1 MENIYKETLAK
12 VTEGARFS
20 VNFEKRSLRIN
31 GKYVI
36 KDGKYE
42 GELGISQLPTTEVLK
57 GIEKLYHRYRHSIP
71 SERSDARRKT
81 YFQAIAEH
89 ELSDDDMF
97 YGERRDNAQ
106 IALELYV
113 LCSILNGSL
122 VWDDFAKGKW
132 FWKSPNED
140 GLILLNQWFNNNK

>member
-1 MENIYKETLAK
+1 MENIYKEALAK

-36 KDGKYE
+36 KDGKYD
-42 GELGISQLPTTEVLK
+42 GELGICQLTTTEALRDL
-57 GIEKLYHRYRHSIP
+57 EKLYHRYRHSIP

-89 ELSDDDMF
+89 ELSNDDMF

-122 VWDDFAKGKW
+122 VWNDFAKGKW

-140 GLILLNQWFNNNK
+140 GLILLKQWFNNNK